1 MSHDHFPALP
11 SELVDWDPQI
21 ISLNTNGFSNSHRYI
36 LQKLSSTHDVTFVQ
50 ETRFRAPSLQ
60 DKVSYHWQRLTN
72 HDGVVFFEP
81 PLYPLEPTSPATGGL
96 ATLLHPHS
104 PLKNAVDVPHDNPI
118 LRGRY
123 LQVRCVLG
131 PATIV
136 LHNVYAPI
144 SWSERARFFDE
155 LPRDFPPHFLHIVGG
170 DFNCTLNKDLDS
182 LNPSA
187 ATMAGT
193 DALLTWM
200 RDLSIVDL
208 FRQQNPL
215 RKTFTSPK
223 LINRLDYI
231 FCSSSLARLA
241 HWKAAHL
248 PHIPHAD
255 HVACRIIA
263 QRQTTRHGSGS
274 WKAPPWLLRL
284 PRAATIIH
292 GCLDRFLAKS
302 NGFHNVGKAYDILV
316 TDIRQQ
322 LKLFHDEQLDKQRL
336 PLKKLALEIAALLQV
351 PNMRQDPVL
360 VDRVRDLQ
368 QQIHHLHD
376 QQKKFLQEQAF
387 QLHLYKAERSSRF
400 HFSSPIPTPLR
411 KTVFKEL
418 EDANG
423 NLVSDQ
429 TGVSN
434 TLVDYY
440 SDLFAAPELRASDD
454 DLSAFL
460 GPLTRDTQLSVQAQQ
475 ELAAP
480 LLANEFY
487 HAIRHSSSNSA
498 PGPNALPFEVL
509 KLAPHK
515 WSLVLELV
523 FTKQLHASP
532 HLTSMQLVS
541 TLILLHKKGPKSQA
555 KNYRPISLLN
565 VDVKIL
571 TSILAHRLQRHV
583 RNIIHQDQ
591 QGFIRQ
597 SNIQTNI
604 QRLDD
609 MLHYVKQ
616 HSPSS
621 MVALLDFE
629 KAFDRVDH
637 SYLLRVL
644 EHYGFPKAFVDI
656 VRVLYSGRR
665 TRILVN
671 GHLSKSVRIHRGVL
685 QGDPLSPLLFVIA
698 LEPMCQLLRQHPKY
712 GIRTGDRVHTGSFF
726 ADDSQLYAVN
736 EKSLHRQLALVQ
748 GFCDKSGFRLNV
760 DKTQVLTYCQA
771 SPCLAPLLV
780 ATDSPTKALGILVA
794 PHLTPKARFSYVFDK
809 FIARLSLWCY
819 KARTLAGKVAIL
831 HSICLPVMWYQLSFV
846 PADKACAKLI
856 DNAMLQFLHGED
868 INPSNNTHGLRLIK
882 KDLVFMSK
890 HTGGLGLHHA
900 LKLWQQHNRAV
911 MIRCVKAF
919 AVPSS
924 KSAIPSWI
932 TPGYALL
939 EKAFHPWG
947 SPRDLLLAQGTSPFM
962 KQFMKHPGITP
973 MWTSL
978 LSEWFTSRWT
988 MFGFP
993 SNAPSWTVP
1002 LWHNAFLPG
1011 LENLYD
1017 HCSASSQPQARTL
1030 ASLGLTQVSHFLTPC
1045 HRLWPASTVYAL
1057 IHQACIRSNLEPP
1070 TKHWITILMTKLS
1083 NLFEVVPEA
1092 NPPPFRLP
1100 VRRPPLLEVSWILR
1114 PDLVPIELAAA
1125 SSTAAKIR
1133 TPPVADSSLIPTKHL
1148 GLPADFYADPK
1159 RLKQLAVFSRPEH
1172 ILPRYGEFVY
1182 KTLLRANA
1190 MQYLFQYRSPQPT

>member
-104 PLKNAVDVPHDNPI
+104 PLKNAVEVAHDNPI

-368 QQIHHLHD
+368 QQIRHLHD

-515 WSLVLELV
+515 WSL
-523 FTKQLHASP
+523 
-532 HLTSMQLVS
+532 
-541 TLILLHKKGPKSQA
+541 
-555 KNYRPISLLN
+555 
-565 VDVKIL
+565 
-571 TSILAHRLQRHV
+571 
-583 RNIIHQDQ
+583 
-591 QGFIRQ
+591 
-597 SNIQTNI
+597 
-604 QRLDD
+604 
-609 MLHYVKQ
+609 
-616 HSPSS
+616 
-621 MVALLDFE
+621 
-629 KAFDRVDH
+629 
-637 SYLLRVL
+637 
-644 EHYGFPKAFVDI
+644 
-656 VRVLYSGRR
+656 
-665 TRILVN
+665 
-671 GHLSKSVRIHRGVL
+671 
-685 QGDPLSPLLFVIA
+685 
-698 LEPMCQLLRQHPKY
+698 
-712 GIRTGDRVHTGSFF
+712 
-726 ADDSQLYAVN
+726 
-736 EKSLHRQLALVQ
+736 

-1125 SSTAAKIR
+1125 SSTSAKIR

-1190 MQYLFQYRSPQPT
+1190 MQYLFQYRSPQPTCIFCGSNETYQHFLFACRYGLSVWHHFKRIQRALQCPFPRNAFELFFELPKPQDGYYVRGLLKIWPIVRACVYYQIWLQRADRTFRPDLTPKTPVDTAIHAANLIKMHLRLLLRDLPLKKGYSKVFNVLRALSADPWLKLHAIPDSVHA

>member
-72 HDGVVFFEP
+72 HDGVVFFEA

-104 PLKNAVDVPHDNPI
+104 PLKNAVEVAHDNPI

-136 LHNVYAPI
+136 LHNVYVPI
-144 SWSERARFFDE
+144 SWSKRARFFDK

-187 ATMAGT
+187 ATMSGT

-200 RDLSIVDL
+200 RDLSIMDL

-241 HWKAAHL
+241 LWKAAHL

-274 WKAPPWLLRL
+274 WKAPPWLLR
-284 PRAATIIH
+284 H

-302 NGFHNVGKAYDILV
+302 NGFHNVGKAYDIV
-316 TDIRQQ
+316 VADIRQQ
-322 LKLFHDEQLDKQRL
+322 LKLFHDKQLDKQRL

-351 PNMRQDPVL
+351 PNMQQDSVL
-360 VDRVRDLQ
+360 VDHVRDLQ
-368 QQIHHLHD
+368 QQIRHLHD

-400 HFSSPIPTPLR
+400 HFSSPILLR

-515 WSLVLELV
+515 W
-523 FTKQLHASP
+523 
-532 HLTSMQLVS
+532 
-541 TLILLHKKGPKSQA
+541 
-555 KNYRPISLLN
+555 
-565 VDVKIL
+565 
-571 TSILAHRLQRHV
+571 
-583 RNIIHQDQ
+583 
-591 QGFIRQ
+591 
-597 SNIQTNI
+597 
-604 QRLDD
+604 
-609 MLHYVKQ
+609 
-616 HSPSS
+616 
-621 MVALLDFE
+621 
-629 KAFDRVDH
+629 
-637 SYLLRVL
+637 
-644 EHYGFPKAFVDI
+644 
-656 VRVLYSGRR
+656 
-665 TRILVN
+665 
-671 GHLSKSVRIHRGVL
+671 
-685 QGDPLSPLLFVIA
+685 
-698 LEPMCQLLRQHPKY
+698 
-712 GIRTGDRVHTGSFF
+712 
-726 ADDSQLYAVN
+726 
-736 EKSLHRQLALVQ
+736 
-748 GFCDKSGFRLNV
+748 
-760 DKTQVLTYCQA
+760 
-771 SPCLAPLLV
+771 
-780 ATDSPTKALGILVA
+780 
-794 PHLTPKARFSYVFDK
+794 
-809 FIARLSLWCY
+809 
-819 KARTLAGKVAIL
+819 
-831 HSICLPVMWYQLSFV
+831 
-846 PADKACAKLI
+846 
-856 DNAMLQFLHGED
+856 
-868 INPSNNTHGLRLIK
+868 
-882 KDLVFMSK
+882 
-890 HTGGLGLHHA
+890 
-900 LKLWQQHNRAV
+900 
-911 MIRCVKAF
+911 
-919 AVPSS
+919 
-924 KSAIPSWI
+924 
-932 TPGYALL
+932 
-939 EKAFHPWG
+939 
-947 SPRDLLLAQGTSPFM
+947 
-962 KQFMKHPGITP
+962 
-973 MWTSL
+973 
-978 LSEWFTSRWT
+978 
-988 MFGFP
+988 
-993 SNAPSWTVP
+993 
-1002 LWHNAFLPG
+1002 
-1011 LENLYD
+1011 
-1017 HCSASSQPQARTL
+1017 
-1030 ASLGLTQVSHFLTPC
+1030 
-1045 HRLWPASTVYAL
+1045 
-1057 IHQACIRSNLEPP
+1057 
-1070 TKHWITILMTKLS
+1070 
-1083 NLFEVVPEA
+1083 PE
-1092 NPPPFRLP
+1092 
-1100 VRRPPLLEVSWILR
+1100 
-1114 PDLVPIELAAA
+1114 
-1125 SSTAAKIR
+1125 TAAK
-1133 TPPVADSSLIPTKHL
+1133 A
-1148 GLPADFYADPK
+1148 
-1159 RLKQLAVFSRPEH
+1159 
-1172 ILPRYGEFVY
+1172 
-1182 KTLLRANA
+1182 
-1190 MQYLFQYRSPQPT
+1190 

>member
-368 QQIHHLHD
+368 QQIRHLHD

-523 FTKQLHASP
+523 FTKQLHA
-532 HLTSMQLVS
+532 
-541 TLILLHKKGPKSQA
+541 
-555 KNYRPISLLN
+555 N
-565 VDVKIL
+565 
-571 TSILAHRLQRHV
+571 
-583 RNIIHQDQ
+583 
-591 QGFIRQ
+591 
-597 SNIQTNI
+597 
-604 QRLDD
+604 
-609 MLHYVKQ
+609 
-616 HSPSS
+616 
-621 MVALLDFE
+621 
-629 KAFDRVDH
+629 
-637 SYLLRVL
+637 
-644 EHYGFPKAFVDI
+644 
-656 VRVLYSGRR
+656 
-665 TRILVN
+665 
-671 GHLSKSVRIHRGVL
+671 
-685 QGDPLSPLLFVIA
+685 
-698 LEPMCQLLRQHPKY
+698 
-712 GIRTGDRVHTGSFF
+712 RVHTGSFF

-1133 TPPVADSSLIPTKHL
+1133 APPVADSSLIPTKHL

-1190 MQYLFQYRSPQPT
+1190 MQYLFQYRSPQPTCIFCGSNETYQHFLFACRYGLSVWHHFKRIQRALQCPFPRNAFELFFELPKPQDGYYVRGLLKIWPIVRACVYYQIWLQRADRTFRPDLTPKTPVDTAIHAANLIKMHLRLLLRDLPLKKGYSKVFNVLRALSADPWLKLHVIPDSVHA

>member
-104 PLKNAVDVPHDNPI
+104 PLKNAVDIPHDNPI

-368 QQIHHLHD
+368 QQIRHLHD

-523 FTKQLHASP
+523 FTKQLHA
-532 HLTSMQLVS
+532 
-541 TLILLHKKGPKSQA
+541 
-555 KNYRPISLLN
+555 N
-565 VDVKIL
+565 
-571 TSILAHRLQRHV
+571 
-583 RNIIHQDQ
+583 
-591 QGFIRQ
+591 
-597 SNIQTNI
+597 
-604 QRLDD
+604 
-609 MLHYVKQ
+609 
-616 HSPSS
+616 
-621 MVALLDFE
+621 
-629 KAFDRVDH
+629 
-637 SYLLRVL
+637 
-644 EHYGFPKAFVDI
+644 
-656 VRVLYSGRR
+656 
-665 TRILVN
+665 
-671 GHLSKSVRIHRGVL
+671 
-685 QGDPLSPLLFVIA
+685 
-698 LEPMCQLLRQHPKY
+698 
-712 GIRTGDRVHTGSFF
+712 RVHTGSFF

-809 FIARLSLWCY
+809 FIARLALWCY

-1030 ASLGLTQVSHFLTPC
+1030 ASLGLTQVSHFLT
-1045 HRLWPASTVYAL
+1045 
-1057 IHQACIRSNLEPP
+1057 
-1070 TKHWITILMTKLS
+1070 
-1083 NLFEVVPEA
+1083 
-1092 NPPPFRLP
+1092 
-1100 VRRPPLLEVSWILR
+1100 
-1114 PDLVPIELAAA
+1114 
-1125 SSTAAKIR
+1125 
-1133 TPPVADSSLIPTKHL
+1133 
-1148 GLPADFYADPK
+1148 
-1159 RLKQLAVFSRPEH
+1159 
-1172 ILPRYGEFVY
+1172 
-1182 KTLLRANA
+1182 
-1190 MQYLFQYRSPQPT
+1190 